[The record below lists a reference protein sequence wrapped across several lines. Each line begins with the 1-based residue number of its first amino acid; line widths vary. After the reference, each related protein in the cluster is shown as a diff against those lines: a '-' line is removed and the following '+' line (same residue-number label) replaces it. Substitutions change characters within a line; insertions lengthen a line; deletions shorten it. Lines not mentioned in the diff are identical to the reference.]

1 MGDDTMTNDTMDGGT
16 KETDWTKDII
26 NKLVFGPLTGSA
38 TL

>member
-1 MGDDTMTNDTMDGGT
+1 MDNDTMDGET
-16 KETDWTKDII
+16 QKTDWTKDII